1 MQFTLY
7 NDEFITMEQVIQKR
21 ITEYGNIN
29 KKKNTWKGQ
38 LPLTDV
44 GFVAAL

>member
-29 KKKNTWKGQ
+29 KKKKILGKGNCLSQ
-38 LPLTDV
+38 MWGL
-44 GFVAAL
+44 